1 MESAC
6 FQGQES
12 SISYCNMK
20 TPELTI
26 LDIRVRNCPNSK
38 GTVTLASYISR
49 DRDRGGRKMK
59 NALLIS
65 DKPRLCFDL
74 KMNFTI

>member
-1 MESAC
+1 MESVC

-26 LDIRVRNCPNSK
+26 LNIRVRNCQNLK
-38 GTVTLASYISR
+38 GTATLDNYISI
-49 DRDRGGRKMK
+49 
-59 NALLIS
+59 NAA
-65 DKPRLCFDL
+65 
-74 KMNFTI
+74 NFKIEAAAK